1 MQLALRFHTSVL
13 SIALV
18 FRNPEMS
25 PDESVFQFQQIQK
38 KEMIYFVLGLGI
50 NKKTEKKM
58 IFIFFWNCESPST
71 THCCKKK
78 KWRLFFSNDYP
89 NFRDIMQ
96 QIGEKKVASDINEW
110 QMPSVTISDRGE
122 LHTDRTKEGM
132 KFATSWAKQ
141 IVFTKKV
148 KLCLVGNLPIRASDN
163 PSFCCRR
170 PYPCYPVSMIFH
182 LI

>member
-38 KEMIYFVLGLGI
+38 KEMIYFVLGLSISVSI

-78 KWRLFFSNDYP
+78 KWRFFFQIDYP

-132 KFATSWAKQ
+132 KFATS
-141 IVFTKKV
+141 
-148 KLCLVGNLPIRASDN
+148 
-163 PSFCCRR
+163 
-170 PYPCYPVSMIFH
+170 
-182 LI
+182 